1 MYDTTVDRIGNRD
14 RISIVTRSSSRA
26 SKQAMRKALIRTHAG
41 TRRQW
46 MENGRTAIGWAL
58 FSKDWDENM
67 GEPGSLVMA
76 ALAPVEFRARPGP
89 V

>member
-1 MYDTTVDRIGNRD
+1 
-14 RISIVTRSSSRA
+14 
-26 SKQAMRKALIRTHAG
+26 
-41 TRRQW
+41 

-89 V
+89 ESPLDDPV